1 MRHKNLI
8 LFLFLLFFLAL
19 SFPVFAAE
27 NSHQGAQEHINL
39 GEILSLYSILP
50 FVGILLSI
58 ALFPLFSPEFWHHHF
73 GKVSAFWATV
83 IAVPLLIAYKGAALH
98 SFLHIILADYIPF
111 IILLWGLFTIS
122 GGILLKGSLG
132 GNTQGKYHYDYH
144 RNRFSFLDGNN
155 RSGHATYKAIFKGQ

>member
-27 NSHQGAQEHINL
+27 NSHQGAHEHINL

-58 ALFPLFSPEFWHHHF
+58 ALFPLFAPEFWHHHF
-73 GKVSAFWATV
+73 GKVSAFWAIV
-83 IAVPLLIAYKGAALH
+83 IAVPLLIAY
-98 SFLHIILADYIPF
+98 I
-111 IILLWGLFTIS
+111 
-122 GGILLKGSLG
+122 
-132 GNTQGKYHYDYH
+132 
-144 RNRFSFLDGNN
+144 
-155 RSGHATYKAIFKGQ
+155 RSGPS